1 MSTEDM
7 SLVSPQNGI
16 NSQLL
21 FQDDPLRFNCTGPP
35 PQQQQQQQQQRRVGD
50 PKTRELTGFIDDN
63 KLFSSTATSTAGSD
77 RYFPSHNHHHNQDF
91 PRSIYQREP
100 QGTSGDD
107 TDGEDD
113 EDDEEDDDE
122 DVDDV
127 DGGDGDG
134 DHENGVDV
142 LVAAIDCNSKSTNCN
157 NNNCTGTINN
167 ANNSVNLDKIGNGN
181 AKPKHLSSS
190 FGISGEVMKDGISGG
205 GGGMGQT
212 GNNAVTIA
220 EADGEMYY
228 SQYLQ
233 GTEGSGG
240 GSGKDMSVE
249 NGCGFSG
256 RKEVSSFLSES
267 GESLRA
273 ILSDPVTG
281 ALMDDAMIL
290 PCGHSFGG
298 GGMQQVI
305 RMKVCYSCSQSISDD
320 SIAPNLSLRAAV
332 QAFRREEELQFY
344 RSSKRRRERFDQEKG
359 GYGDS
364 AVMDPPRGRGV
375 QFPFAVTD
383 RVIIKGNKRT
393 PQRFVGREAVVTT
406 QCLNGWLVTFLL
418 FLLSIFAYC
427 KVWYIAQADSI
438 VIYRYVVKTL
448 DNAESVKLQ
457 YRSLAKVSDDPS
469 SKTTSTKVMERKCGQ
484 KVTEHKDI
492 SRCLQAK

>member
-1 MSTEDM
+1 MSTEEI

-35 PQQQQQQQQQRRVGD
+35 PQQQQQRRVGD

-63 KLFSSTATSTAGSD
+63 KLFSSTTTATATSTAGSD
-77 RYFPSHNHHHNQDF
+77 RYFPSHHHHHHQDF
-91 PRSIYQREP
+91 PRNVYQREP

-113 EDDEEDDDE
+113 EDDEEDDE
-122 DVDDV
+122 EEVDDV
-127 DGGDGDG
+127 DGGDG

-142 LVAAIDCNSKSTNCN
+142 LVAAIDCNSKNTNCN
-157 NNNCTGTINN
+157 NNNCSGTISN
-167 ANNSVNLDKIGNGN
+167 ASNSVHLDKIGNGN
-181 AKPKHLSSS
+181 AKPKHLSS
-190 FGISGEVMKDGISGG
+190 FGISGEMVKDGIGG
-205 GGGMGQT
+205 GGGLGQT

-233 GTEGSGG
+233 GTG
-240 GSGKDMSVE
+240 GSGAGGKDMGVE

-256 RKEVSSFLSES
+256 RKEISAFSSES
-267 GESLRA
+267 GDSLRA

-290 PCGHSFGG
+290 PCGHSFGA
-298 GGMQQVI
+298 GGMQHVI
-305 RMKVCYSCSQSISDD
+305 RMKVCYSCSESISED
-320 SIAPNLSLRAAV
+320 SIAPNLSLRYAV
-332 QAFRREEELQFY
+332 QAFQREEELQFY
-344 RSSKRRRERFDQEKG
+344 RSSKRRRERFDQDKG

-364 AVMDPPRGRGV
+364 GVMDPPRGRGV

-406 QCLNGWLVTFLL
+406 QCLNGW
-418 FLLSIFAYC
+418 
-427 KVWYIAQADSI
+427 
-438 VIYRYVVKTL
+438 YVVKTL

-457 YRSLAKVSDDPS
+457 YRSLAKLSDDPS
-469 SKTTSTKVMERKCGQ
+469 SKTISTK
-484 KVTEHKDI
+484 I
-492 SRCLQAK
+492 APNWL